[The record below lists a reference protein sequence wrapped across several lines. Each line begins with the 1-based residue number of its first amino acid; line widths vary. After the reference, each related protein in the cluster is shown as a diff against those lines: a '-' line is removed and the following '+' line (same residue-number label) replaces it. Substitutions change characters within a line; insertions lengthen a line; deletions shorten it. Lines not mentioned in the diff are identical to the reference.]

1 MSRFQFIVLAVLAAF
16 ISKVDA
22 ECANACNG
30 HGKCVGYDMCI
41 CNRNWQANDCS
52 ERVCMH
58 GLAHVDTPK
67 GDLDMS
73 GDVIAPDTK
82 VVIDNSFQFPYGT
95 TEQFPQMEDSDYGEL
110 TNSAHYYMECSN
122 KGTCDRDTGL
132 CECFDGYDGAACQ
145 RASCPGFP
153 NSCSGHGVC
162 KSAKQLANADNGNVY
177 KLWNK
182 DATMGCE
189 CDAGYFGSD
198 CSERKCKVGVDP
210 LYLDDSSTVKYSIF
224 DFATLTTAATADF
237 DDGHPTQGNGYWAI
251 RFFDHTGEDW
261 VTRPIK
267 GGALCTE
274 VVDALEGL
282 PNEVIPVGSLKCTK
296 TSATNADDN
305 AGWSSGTDA
314 QEGSTYKINYRMSIW
329 DAYVYAT
336 HKGQGDPL
344 SKNTELGN
352 NIYSPLMWFPG
363 SFTNADADTTTGT
376 AIDGATRAKL
386 SGHIY
391 RIKFYG
397 NPGALREPEII
408 THLDGKRNS
417 LQSTTFTGNSEVPNS
432 EAAVIT
438 KVWTDGQQGEDK
450 DYFADH
456 CDGVTVRIYTDATTS
471 GVADHDN
478 EVNTKVYKL
487 IPGSPAAFDGA
498 DATASVDATQM
509 ALLKKCLGDAD
520 ATSTNNVE
528 IYDWDYGSDDY
539 PHLVK
544 LVRTVTSY
552 NDGGY
557 YVAIKYVAGSNVGQF
572 NMLNPFRPP
581 DGVLTDTYEVYT
593 TKGTLSRVSRQA
605 QAHFGYAQKMM
616 YTTNTI
622 MNSDHHGGNNHLWDG
637 DLSCEVGDNNGFR
650 VAASSFVSAGT
661 GVAME
666 SSSSVDAGFAQSD
679 TPAGMITDASIRVNG
694 NGDDVFINDIVT
706 EWSYDYNA
714 NPPTRKVEAAYKN
727 CLNKTDIITF
737 INTANVNYNPP
748 NMNLYTITRL
758 VKDKNIWSNA
768 LRYGAISDTPVLGI
782 PGSNTREARKLAN
795 TDLDAYNPAHPLE
808 FGTNVINLDLSTNW
822 GTDIGAGAA
831 SGEQSSASNASPTY
845 IYKFVP
851 AADSTYEYVAEC
863 ANRGLCDRE
872 SATCECFAGYT
883 NDNCDTQSS
892 LAL

>member
-122 KGTCDRDTGL
+122 KGTCDRDSGV

-145 RASCPGFP
+145 RASCPGYP

-189 CDAGYFGSD
+189 CDAGYFGAD
-198 CSERKCKVGVDP
+198 CSERNCKVGVDP

-237 DDGHPTQGNGYWAI
+237 DDGHPEQGPGYWAI

-261 VTRPIK
+261 VTSPIVA
-267 GGALCTE
+267 GATCDQVTA
-274 VVDALEGL
+274 ALESL
-282 PNEVIPVGSLKCTK
+282 PNEVIPVGSLKCTI
-296 TSATNADDN
+296 TSKVAADGADN
-305 AGWSSGTDA
+305 AAWVGADG
-314 QEGSTYKINYRMSIW
+314 QESTYPINYRMSIW
-329 DAYVYAT
+329 DAYIHSEY
-336 HKGQGDPL
+336 KGQGDPL
-344 SKNTELGN
+344 SKTTELGN
-352 NIYSPLMWFPG
+352 NIYSPLMWQPG
-363 SFTNADADTTTGT
+363 SFTTDSGGATAGTGVN
-376 AIDGATRAKL
+376 GATRATL

-397 NPGALREPEII
+397 NPGYLHEPEII

-417 LQSTTFTGNSEVPNS
+417 LQSTVFGGTSEDPTGSF
-432 EAAVIT
+432 AVIT

-456 CDGVTVRIYTDATTS
+456 CDGVTVRIYTDAATDGTAS
-471 GVADHDN
+471 HEN
-478 EVNTKVYKL
+478 NVNTKVYAL
-487 IPGSPAAFDGA
+487 IPGSPATFDNA
-498 DATASVDATQM
+498 NDPDSRDAVQM
-509 ALLKKCLGDAD
+509 ALLKKCLGDSD
-520 ATSTNNVE
+520 HTSTNNVD
-528 IYDWDYGSDDY
+528 IYDWDVGSDDY

-557 YVAIKYVAGSNVGQF
+557 YVAIKYTAGQF
-572 NMLNPFRPP
+572 KMLNPFIPP
-581 DGVLTDTYEVYT
+581 DGVLSDTYEVYT

-605 QAHFGYAQKMM
+605 QAHFGFAQKMV
-616 YTTNTI
+616 YTTNTE
-622 MNSDHHGGNNHLWDG
+622 MHEAHALGNSHLWDG

-650 VAASSFVSAGT
+650 VAASVYQADVASTVSQEGDGYEPTADKT
-661 GVAME
+661 AALTL
-666 SSSSVDAGFAQSD
+666 DDHITSD
-679 TPAGMITDASIRVNG
+679 SLEVNG
-694 NGDDVFINDIVT
+694 NGADVFINDVVT
-706 EWSYDYNA
+706 EWTYNY
-714 NPPTRKVEAAYKN
+714 NVQPSTRKATAFYKN
-727 CLNKTDIITF
+727 CVNKTDIITF
-737 INTANVNYNPP
+737 INTKNTNFNAP
-748 NMNLYTITRL
+748 NLNLYTVTRL
-758 VKDKNIWSNA
+758 VKDKNIWSNFY
-768 LRYGAISDTPVLGI
+768 RYGATSVEGLA
-782 PGSNTREARKLAN
+782 GSNTHVDTPTRKLSN
-795 TDLDAYNPAHPLE
+795 GDLADYDPGHPLE
-808 FGTNVINLDLSTNW
+808 FGTNVINLDMSTNW
-822 GTDIGAGAA
+822 GTDIGAGSAA
-831 SGEQSSASNASPTY
+831 DEAVSTTNASPTWV
-845 IYKFVP
+845 YKFVP
-851 AADSTYEYVAEC
+851 AAASTYEYVAEC
-863 ANRGLCDRE
+863 SNRGLCDRD
-872 SATCECFAGYT
+872 SGSCECFAGYT